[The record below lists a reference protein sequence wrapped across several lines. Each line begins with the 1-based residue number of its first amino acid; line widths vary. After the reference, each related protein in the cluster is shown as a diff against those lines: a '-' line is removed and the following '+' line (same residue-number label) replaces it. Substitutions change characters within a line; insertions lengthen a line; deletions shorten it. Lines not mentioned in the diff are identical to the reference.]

1 MRILKVGIKR
11 VYIRLLREFGG
22 VLSPAKRSKDSF
34 DLIYRRE
41 AVCSNAIWQADHTPL
56 DIELLQSDVDS
67 AMTAKPWLSV
77 ILDDYSRAVAGV
89 LSLIRIPIFA
99 EYRPRPATGNLAQG

>member
-11 VYIRLLREFGG
+11 VYIRVLREFGG

-41 AVCSNAIWQADHTPL
+41 AARSNAIWQADHTPL

-77 ILDDYSRAVAGV
+77 ILDDYSRVWIGVKALSITRLAG
-89 LSLIRIPIFA
+89 
-99 EYRPRPATGNLAQG
+99 TGELKLEFSGSS